1 MNPVAAAEWAVRL
14 IGTGM
19 GKRHH
24 PGPTATLLS
33 DEDLKLDV
41 DRLLGLQ
48 PSRRSYFAKAAPDE
62 SDEERDEERDVD
74 GAGEEGPATAA
85 IRARARA
92 RHRRADEADT
102 DADADVRGAEAT
114 EHWFTEGD
122 EPGDGELEKV
132 KLRAQAGDV
141 DARLLLAALGRD
153 AVRQCLATP
162 RRTDPSAAAFH
173 ALLWRSR

>member
-33 DEDLKLDV
+33 DEDLKLEV

-62 SDEERDEERDVD
+62 SDGERDEERDVD

-85 IRARARA
+85 IRAQARA
-92 RHRRADEADT
+92 RDRRADEEPD
-102 DADADVRGAEAT
+102 EP
-114 EHWFTEGD
+114 ELNEGD
-122 EPGDGELEKV
+122 EPEHESSADEQVEFEK
-132 KLRAQAGDV
+132 
-141 DARLLLAALGRD
+141 DAR
-153 AVRQCLATP
+153 
-162 RRTDPSAAAFH
+162 SASD
-173 ALLWRSR
+173 R